1 MMAQTS
7 ESPHA
12 ARERVSADERPRNRH
27 ERHLAGSRRA
37 TREARPGWTRPPRIF
52 EPSFSGVGLVVGALF
67 IAVSLLPSLLPRGS
81 VVQGVATGVSFMLG
95 YGIGAAG
102 HAIWN
107 YLEIPNLRGRAR
119 TIVAWVLL
127 GFIGLMLASAIW
139 GWVGWQNEIRH
150 TFGMD
155 DLHPTAWPLVIGSGL
170 LTAALVLIVSRSFRT
185 LFRWAGDTLDR
196 WLPRRLAITLST
208 AGLLL
213 LLWLLVSGALVQG
226 FFAGANAI
234 FSVRD
239 TNDKA
244 GVEEVTSALRSG
256 SPASTVEWED
266 LGRQGRSFVSSGP
279 TIDELDGYNDGG
291 AREPIRVYVGL
302 KSADTLEERAQL
314 LLDELI
320 RTGAFDRKV
329 LIVGTTTGTGFLEP
343 NGVDSLEY
351 LFNGDTAI
359 AGLQYSYL
367 PSWISLLADQQAVK
381 ETSQEE
387 FRVIHD
393 YWAELPETS
402 RPEMYLYGLSLGSY
416 GVESVLSSIDI
427 INEPID
433 GALLS
438 GPPFVNLLHNELER
452 TRDAGT
458 PQWLPTVSEG
468 RTVRF
473 TGEVDSLDAP
483 TSTWGDTRI
492 VYFQHGSDPVVFFT
506 PTAFYREPEWMQG
519 TRAPDVSST
528 MAWFPLVTGWQLLLD
543 LPAAG
548 SVPEGY
554 GHMYSVTGNLQA
566 WVGVTEPE
574 GWTDADTD
582 ALAAHLEERVVEQR
596 TLLEQLG
603 D

>member
-1 MMAQTS
+1 MTS
-7 ESPHA
+7 RTSDSAPTTREGKVSE
-12 ARERVSADERPRNRH
+12 ERVRSHH
-27 ERHLAGSRRA
+27 ERHLAGSRRVR
-37 TREARPGWTRPPRIF
+37 REARPGWTPPPRIL

-67 IAVSLLPSLLPRGS
+67 IAVSLLPSLLPRGN
-81 VVQGVATGVSFMLG
+81 VVQGVASGVSFMLG
-95 YGIGAAG
+95 YGIGASG

-107 YLEIPNLRGRAR
+107 YLQIPNLRGRAR

-127 GFIGLMLASAIW
+127 GFIGLLLASAIW

-150 TFGMD
+150 TFGMP

-170 LTAALVLIVSRSFRT
+170 VTAALVLIVSRSFRT
-185 LFRWAGDTLDR
+185 LFRWAGDMLDR
-196 WLPRRLAITLST
+196 WLPRRLAVTLST
-208 AGLLL
+208 AGLLI

-239 TNDKA
+239 TDDKA
-244 GVEEVTSALRSG
+244 GVTEVTSALRSG
-256 SPASTVEWED
+256 SPDSDVEWEE

-279 TIDELDGYNDGG
+279 TIDELDAYNGGG
-291 AREPIRVYVGL
+291 AHEPIRVYVGL
-302 KSADTLEERAQL
+302 KSAETLEERAQL

-320 RTGAFDRKV
+320 RTRAFERKV
-329 LIVGTTTGTGFLEP
+329 LVMGTTTGTGFLEP

-381 ETSQEE
+381 ETSQEA
-387 FRVIHD
+387 FSVIHE
-393 YWAELPETS
+393 YWSELPEDS
-402 RPEMYLYGLSLGSY
+402 RPELYLYGLSLGSY

-427 INEPID
+427 INEPVD

-473 TGEVDSLDAP
+473 TGEEDSLDAP
-483 TSTWGDTRI
+483 SARWGDTRI

-519 TRAPDVSST
+519 TRAPDVSPT

-548 SVPEGY
+548 SVPEGF

-566 WVGVTEPE
+566 WVGVTDPE
-574 GWTDADTD
+574 GWTDADTE